1 MKNLKLLIIASL
13 LAGVIGC
20 STEGS
25 YKASEQLT
33 APYITE
39 AQTQKEN
46 DDALAKRLNNVL
58 GDQLK
63 PSAIKV
69 VVKDY
74 YVLLVGQVASNGDK
88 LQAETICK
96 RWPGTKTIYNYLTIA
111 IPPQP
116 PSVNLSSSISKD
128 VMNKIKEKYDLN
140 PDNISVTTVDGVV
153 YLMGSNIGNLTTFNN
168 VITSLYT
175 IPKVTKVVNLERSGD
190 LDYATKN

>member
-1 MKNLKLLIIASL
+1 LKLLIIT
-13 LAGVIGC
+13 GMVVGIIGC

-58 GDQLK
+58 NDQLK

-69 VVKDY
+69 VVNDY

-96 RWPGTKTIYNYLTIA
+96 RWPGTKTVYNYLTIA
-111 IPPQP
+111 IPPQI
-116 PSVNLSSSISKD
+116 PSVNLTSSLSKD
-128 VMNKIKEKYDLN
+128 VMVKIKEKYDLN

-153 YLMGSNIGNLTTFNN
+153 YLLGSNVGNLTTFNS
-168 VITSLYT
+168 VITSIYT
-175 IPKVTKVVNLERSGD
+175 LPKVTKVVNLERSGD
-190 LDYATKN
+190 LDYSTAN